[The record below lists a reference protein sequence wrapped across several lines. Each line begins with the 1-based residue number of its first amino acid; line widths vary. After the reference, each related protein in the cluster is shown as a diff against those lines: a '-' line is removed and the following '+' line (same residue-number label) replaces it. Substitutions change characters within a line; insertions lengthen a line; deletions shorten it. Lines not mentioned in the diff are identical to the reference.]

1 MKKNIKVLEDKTRVI
16 DPWEDYINHNYENLS
31 TFQKILRPIIIF
43 SIATFVL
50 IFIIGF
56 LLVKTGQWW
65 ANHRYLNSE
74 YNNFSF

>member
-1 MKKNIKVLEDKTRVI
+1 MLSKVYTCFYYSLRWLMKKNIKVLEDKNRVI

-56 LLVKTGQWW
+56 LLVKTGQW
-65 ANHRYLNSE
+65 
-74 YNNFSF
+74 

>member
-1 MKKNIKVLEDKTRVI
+1 MKKNIKVLEDKNRVI
-16 DPWEDYINHNYENLS
+16 DPWEDYINHNYEYLS

>member
-1 MKKNIKVLEDKTRVI
+1 MKKNIKVLEDKNRVI

-74 YNNFSF
+74 HNNFSF

>member
-1 MKKNIKVLEDKTRVI
+1 MKKNIKVLEDKNRVI

-43 SIATFVL
+43 SIASFVL

-65 ANHRYLNSE
+65 ANYRYLNSE